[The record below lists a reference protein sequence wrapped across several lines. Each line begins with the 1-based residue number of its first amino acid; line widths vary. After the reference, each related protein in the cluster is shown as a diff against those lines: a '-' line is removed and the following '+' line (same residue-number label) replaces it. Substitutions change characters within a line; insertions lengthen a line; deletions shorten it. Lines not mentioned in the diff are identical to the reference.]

1 MKKQVTQ
8 ISDFCR
14 IIRFQNDTDQPVIF
28 TESVSKEYVQMHFV
42 LREQGQLIYNQGYY
56 QLDGTEDQVLL
67 LFNTQKELPIEL
79 SLDPGGWVLS
89 LLVTIEQLHAWFSSE
104 ASLIPFFEGASH
116 DKKYYSQDEIRP
128 ALSIPLNQLM
138 QFSLHHSVEALYF
151 KAKVLEILAL
161 YFNRTE
167 EADLERCPYLA
178 DDENVRKI
186 RKAKDLLIA
195 EMNEPPTLE
204 VLAERISLPVGRLKE
219 GFKQLYGDS
228 VFGFLLDYK
237 LDYARK
243 LLLSQSYSVGEVA
256 ARVGYS
262 TASHFIA
269 AFKKKFGVT
278 PKKYL
283 ADSSRYVV
291 FLEG

>member
-1 MKKQVTQ
+1 
-8 ISDFCR
+8 
-14 IIRFQNDTDQPVIF
+14 
-28 TESVSKEYVQMHFV
+28 MHFV
-42 LREQGQLIYNQGYY
+42 LREQGQLIYNQGSY

-89 LLVTIEQLHAWFSSE
+89 LLVTIEQLHAWFSGE

-283 ADSSRYVV
+283 ADSSR
-291 FLEG
+291 

>member
-1 MKKQVTQ
+1 MTKDY
-8 ISDFCR
+8 I
-14 IIRFQNDTDQPVIF
+14 
-28 TESVSKEYVQMHFV
+28 QMHFV
-42 LREQGQLIYNQGYY
+42 LREQAHFLYNQGSY

-67 LFNTQKELPIEL
+67 LFNTQKELPIHL
-79 SLDPGGWVLS
+79 VLDPGGWVLS
-89 LLVTIEQLHAWFSSE
+89 LLVTIEQLHSWFSNE

-138 QFSLHHSVEALYF
+138 QFTMHPSVETLYF
-151 KAKVLEILAL
+151 KAKVQEILAL

-195 EMNEPPTLE
+195 QMNEPPTLE
-204 VLAERISLPVGRLKE
+204 GLAEEVDLSVGRLKE

-237 LDYARK
+237 LDFARK
-243 LLLSQSYSVGEVA
+243 LLLSKSYSVGEVA
-256 ARVGYS
+256 AKVGYS
-262 TASHFIA
+262 TSSHFIA

-283 ADSSRYVV
+283 GDSSR
-291 FLEG
+291 

>member
-1 MKKQVTQ
+1 MQVTQ

-42 LREQGQLIYNQGYY
+42 LREQGQLIYNQGSY

-89 LLVTIEQLHAWFSSE
+89 LLVTIEQLHGWFSSE

-204 VLAERISLPVGRLKE
+204 VLAERISIPVGRLKE

-283 ADSSRYVV
+283 ADSSR
-291 FLEG
+291 

>member
-14 IIRFQNDTDQPVIF
+14 IIRFQNDTDQPVVF
-28 TESVSKEYVQMHFV
+28 TEPVNKEYVQMHFV
-42 LREQGQLIYNQGYY
+42 LREQGQLIYNQGSY

-283 ADSSRYVV
+283 ADSSR
-291 FLEG
+291 

>member
-1 MKKQVTQ
+1 MKKQLTQ
-8 ISDFCR
+8 ISDYCR
-14 IIRFQNDTDQPVIF
+14 VIRFQNDTDQPVIF
-28 TESVSKEYVQMHFV
+28 KEPVSKEYVQLHFV
-42 LREQGQLIYNQGYY
+42 LREQGQLMYNQGSY

-138 QFSLHHSVEALYF
+138 QFSLHPSVEALYF

-262 TASHFIA
+262 TGSHFIA

-283 ADSSRYVV
+283 ADSSR
-291 FLEG
+291 

>member
-1 MKKQVTQ
+1 MKKEFTI
-8 ISDFCR
+8 ISESCR
-14 IIRFQNDTDQPVIF
+14 VLRFYNESKESITF
-28 TESVSKEYVQMHFV
+28 EESVTKDYIQMHFV
-42 LREQGQLIYNQGYY
+42 LREQAHFLYNQGSY

-67 LFNTQKELPIEL
+67 LFNTQKELPIHL
-79 SLDPGGWVLS
+79 VLDPGGWVLS
-89 LLVTIEQLHAWFSSE
+89 LLVTIEQLHSWFSNE

-138 QFSLHHSVEALYF
+138 QFTLHSSVETLYF
-151 KAKVLEILAL
+151 KAKVQEILAL

-195 EMNEPPTLE
+195 QMNEPPTLE
-204 VLAERISLPVGRLKE
+204 GLAEEVDLSVGRLKE

-237 LDYARK
+237 LDFARK
-243 LLLSQSYSVGEVA
+243 LLLSKSYSVGEVA
-256 ARVGYS
+256 AKVGYS
-262 TASHFIA
+262 TSSHFIA

-283 ADSSRYVV
+283 GDSSR
-291 FLEG
+291 

>member
-14 IIRFQNDTDQPVIF
+14 IIRFQNDTDQPVVF
-28 TESVSKEYVQMHFV
+28 TEPVNKEYVQMHFV
-42 LREQGQLIYNQGYY
+42 LREQGQLIYNQGSY

-204 VLAERISLPVGRLKE
+204 LLAERISLPVGRLKE

-283 ADSSRYVV
+283 ADSSR
-291 FLEG
+291 

>member
-14 IIRFQNDTDQPVIF
+14 IIRFQNDTDQPVVF
-28 TESVSKEYVQMHFV
+28 TEPVSKEYVQMHFV
-42 LREQGQLIYNQGYY
+42 LREQGQLIYNQGSY

-283 ADSSRYVV
+283 ADSSR
-291 FLEG
+291 

>member
-42 LREQGQLIYNQGYY
+42 LREQGQLIYNQGSY

-283 ADSSRYVV
+283 ADSSR
-291 FLEG
+291 

>member
-1 MKKQVTQ
+1 
-8 ISDFCR
+8 
-14 IIRFQNDTDQPVIF
+14 
-28 TESVSKEYVQMHFV
+28 MHFV
-42 LREQGQLIYNQGYY
+42 LREQGQLIYNQGSY

-89 LLVTIEQLHAWFSSE
+89 LLVTIEQLHGWFSSE
-104 ASLIPFFEGASH
+104 ASLIPFFEGVSH

-283 ADSSRYVV
+283 ADSSR
-291 FLEG
+291 

>member
-42 LREQGQLIYNQGYY
+42 LREQGQLIYNQGSY

-89 LLVTIEQLHAWFSSE
+89 LLVTIEQLHGWFSSE

-283 ADSSRYVV
+283 ADSSR
-291 FLEG
+291 

>member
-14 IIRFQNDTDQPVIF
+14 IIRFQNDTDQSVVF
-28 TESVSKEYVQMHFV
+28 TEPVNKEYVQMHFV
-42 LREQGQLIYNQGYY
+42 LREQGQLIYNQGSY

-237 LDYARK
+237 LDFARK

-283 ADSSRYVV
+283 ADSSR
-291 FLEG
+291 

>member
-42 LREQGQLIYNQGYY
+42 LREQGQLIYNQGSY

-89 LLVTIEQLHAWFSSE
+89 LLVTIEQLHGWFSSE

-204 VLAERISLPVGRLKE
+204 VLAERISIPVGRLKE

-283 ADSSRYVV
+283 ADSSR
-291 FLEG
+291 

>member
-1 MKKQVTQ
+1 MKKEFTI
-8 ISDFCR
+8 ISESCR
-14 IIRFQNDTDQPVIF
+14 VLRFYNENKESITF
-28 TESVSKEYVQMHFV
+28 EESVTKDYIQMHFV
-42 LREQGQLIYNQGYY
+42 LREQAHFLYNQGSY

-67 LFNTQKELPIEL
+67 LFNTQKDLPIHL
-79 SLDPGGWVLS
+79 VLDPGGWVLS
-89 LLVTIEQLHAWFSSE
+89 LLVTIEQLHSWFSNE

-138 QFSLHHSVEALYF
+138 QFTLHPSVETLYF
-151 KAKVLEILAL
+151 KAKVQEILAL

-167 EADLERCPYLA
+167 EADLERCPYLS

-195 EMNEPPTLE
+195 QMNEPPTLE
-204 VLAERISLPVGRLKE
+204 GLAEEVDLSVGRLKE

-237 LDYARK
+237 LDFARK
-243 LLLSQSYSVGEVA
+243 LLLSKSYSVGEVA
-256 ARVGYS
+256 AKVGYS
-262 TASHFIA
+262 TSSHFIA

-283 ADSSRYVV
+283 GDSSR
-291 FLEG
+291 

>member
-42 LREQGQLIYNQGYY
+42 LREQGQLIYNQGSY

-89 LLVTIEQLHAWFSSE
+89 LLVTIEQLHGWFSSE
-104 ASLIPFFEGASH
+104 SSLIPFFEGVSH

-283 ADSSRYVV
+283 ADSSR
-291 FLEG
+291 